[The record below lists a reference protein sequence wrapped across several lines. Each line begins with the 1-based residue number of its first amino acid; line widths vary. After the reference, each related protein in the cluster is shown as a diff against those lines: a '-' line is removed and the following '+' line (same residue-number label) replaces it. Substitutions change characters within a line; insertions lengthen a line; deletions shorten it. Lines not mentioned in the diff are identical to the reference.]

1 MLVLLV
7 VVQSAKLLKVNP
19 MNLSNK
25 TVLKGI
31 GLMLLGMSTVP
42 FLDIFAKLLS
52 EDYSVMQVTWM
63 RFFFH
68 AFWLLPIIFWQK
80 VKWRRMPENPGLQF
94 LRGLMLTMATL
105 FFFAAIKS
113 NPIPNALTLLFISPL
128 VVAILSP
135 FILGERFDLYIG
147 VGVSI
152 GFLGVVVVLQPN
164 SEQFQPSLLLAVI
177 AGVCYAL
184 YIIFTKKLSF
194 RAPPVLTLFYSAMV
208 GILIMTPLAI
218 SSWAAPD
225 LRGFL
230 LGAAMG
236 FFAAASHFMI
246 IKAFE
251 FASASELSPFNYF
264 EIVGAIILSYLVFG
278 FMPNFQAILG
288 LVIIIGSGLYVSW
301 RVMKNNQNQDKNQGA
316 VIEPL

>member
-1 MLVLLV
+1 
-7 VVQSAKLLKVNP
+7 
-19 MNLSNK
+19 MNFLNK

-42 FLDIFAKLLS
+42 FLDVFAKLLS
-52 EDYSVMQVTWM
+52 EDYSVMQVTWT

-68 AFWLLPIIFWQK
+68 ACWLIPIILLQK
-80 VKWRRMPENPGLQF
+80 VKWKRVPESIGLQF
-94 LRGLMLTMATL
+94 MRGLMLTLATL

-128 VVAILSP
+128 VVAVLSP
-135 FILGERFDLYIG
+135 AMLGERFDLFIGAGVVVGFIG
-147 VGVSI
+147 VI
-152 GFLGVVVVLQPN
+152 VVLQPTG
-164 SEQFQPSLLLAVI
+164 EDFKPSLLLAVV

-194 RAPPVLTLFYSAMV
+194 KAPPVLTLFYSAAV
-208 GILIMTPLAI
+208 GILIMMPLALF
-218 SSWAAPD
+218 SWTVPD
-225 LRGFL
+225 MKGVL

-264 EIVGAIILSYLVFG
+264 EIVGAITLSYIVFG
-278 FMPNFQAILG
+278 YIPNLQAIIG
-288 LVIIIGSGLYVSW
+288 LLVIIGSGLFVSW
-301 RVMKNNQNQDKNQGA
+301 RVMKNNDGQAEDKEKL
-316 VIEPL
+316 IEPL

>member
-1 MLVLLV
+1 
-7 VVQSAKLLKVNP
+7 
-19 MNLSNK
+19 MNFLNK

-42 FLDIFAKLLS
+42 FLDVFAKLLS
-52 EDYSVMQVTWM
+52 EDYSVMQVTWT

-68 AFWLLPIIFWQK
+68 ACWLIPIILLQK
-80 VKWRRMPENPGLQF
+80 VKWKRVPESIGLQF
-94 LRGLMLTMATL
+94 MRGLMLTLATL

-128 VVAILSP
+128 VVAVLSP
-135 FILGERFDLYIG
+135 AMLGERFDLFIGAGVVVGFIG
-147 VGVSI
+147 VI
-152 GFLGVVVVLQPN
+152 VVLQPTG
-164 SEQFQPSLLLAVI
+164 EDFKPSLLLAVV

-194 RAPPVLTLFYSAMV
+194 KAPPVLTLFYSAAV
-208 GILIMTPLAI
+208 GILIMMPLALF
-218 SSWAAPD
+218 SWTVPD
-225 LRGFL
+225 MKGVL

-264 EIVGAIILSYLVFG
+264 EIVGAITLSYIVFEYI
-278 FMPNFQAILG
+278 PNLQAIIG
-288 LVIIIGSGLYVSW
+288 LFVIIGSGLFVSW
-301 RVMKNNQNQDKNQGA
+301 RVMKNNDGQAEDKEKL
-316 VIEPL
+316 IEPL

>member
-1 MLVLLV
+1 
-7 VVQSAKLLKVNP
+7 
-19 MNLSNK
+19 MNFLNK

-42 FLDIFAKLLS
+42 FLDVFAKLLS
-52 EDYSVMQVTWM
+52 EDYSVMQVTWT

-68 AFWLLPIIFWQK
+68 ACWLIPIILLQK
-80 VKWRRMPENPGLQF
+80 VKWKRAPESIGLQF
-94 LRGLMLTMATL
+94 MRGLMLTLATL

-128 VVAILSP
+128 VVAVLSP
-135 FILGERFDLYIG
+135 AMLGERFDLFIGAGVVVGFIG
-147 VGVSI
+147 VI
-152 GFLGVVVVLQPN
+152 VVLQPTG
-164 SEQFQPSLLLAVI
+164 EDFKPSLLLAVV

-194 RAPPVLTLFYSAMV
+194 KAPPVLTLFYSAAV
-208 GILIMTPLAI
+208 GILIMMPLALF
-218 SSWAAPD
+218 SWTVPD
-225 LRGFL
+225 MKGVL

-264 EIVGAIILSYLVFG
+264 EIVGAITLSYIVFG
-278 FMPNFQAILG
+278 YIPNLQAIIG
-288 LVIIIGSGLYVSW
+288 LCVIIGSGLFVSW
-301 RVMKNNQNQDKNQGA
+301 RVMKNNDGQAEDKEKL
-316 VIEPL
+316 IEPL

>member
-1 MLVLLV
+1 M
-7 VVQSAKLLKVNP
+7 KFFD
-19 MNLSNK
+19 K

-31 GLMLLGMSTVP
+31 GLMLMGMTTVP
-42 FLDIFAKLLS
+42 FLDVFAKLLS
-52 EDYSVMQVTWM
+52 EDYSVMQVTWT

-68 AFWLLPIIFWQK
+68 AFWLVPIIFWQK
-80 VKWRRMPENPGLQF
+80 VKWKRMPESPGLQF
-94 LRGLMLTMATL
+94 LRGLMLTLATL

-135 FILGERFDLYIG
+135 SLLGEKFDLLIG
-147 VGVSI
+147 VGVVI
-152 GFLGVVVVLQPN
+152 GFIGVVIVLQPN
-164 SEQFQPSLLLAVI
+164 GDDFKPSLLLAVV

-194 RAPPVLTLFYSAMV
+194 KAPPVLTLFYSAVV
-208 GILIMTPLAI
+208 GILIMSPLAFTA
-218 SSWAAPD
+218 WTAPD
-225 LRGFL
+225 LKGFL
-230 LGAAMG
+230 LGGAMG

-264 EIVGAIILSYLVFG
+264 EIVGAITLSYLVFG
-278 FMPNFQAILG
+278 FVPNLQAILG
-288 LVIIIGSGLYVSW
+288 LFVIMGSGLYVSW
-301 RVMKNNQNQDKNQGA
+301 RVMKNNEGEGEDKEKL
-316 VIEPL
+316 IEPL

>member
-1 MLVLLV
+1 
-7 VVQSAKLLKVNP
+7 
-19 MNLSNK
+19 
-25 TVLKGI
+25 
-31 GLMLLGMSTVP
+31 
-42 FLDIFAKLLS
+42 
-52 EDYSVMQVTWM
+52 
-63 RFFFH
+63 
-68 AFWLLPIIFWQK
+68 LLPIIFWQK

-218 SSWAAPD
+218 SSWTAPD

-278 FMPNFQAILG
+278 FMPNLQAILG

>member
-1 MLVLLV
+1 
-7 VVQSAKLLKVNP
+7 

-128 VVAILSP
+128 IVAILSP

-218 SSWAAPD
+218 SSWTAPD

-230 LGAAMG
+230 LGGAMG

-278 FMPNFQAILG
+278 FMPNFQALLG

>member
-1 MLVLLV
+1 
-7 VVQSAKLLKVNP
+7 
-19 MNLSNK
+19 MNFLNK

-42 FLDIFAKLLS
+42 FLDVFAKLLS
-52 EDYSVMQVTWM
+52 EDYSVMQVTWT

-68 AFWLLPIIFWQK
+68 ACWLIPIILLQK
-80 VKWRRMPENPGLQF
+80 VKWKRVPESIGLQF
-94 LRGLMLTMATL
+94 MRGLMLTLATL

-128 VVAILSP
+128 VVAVLSP
-135 FILGERFDLYIG
+135 AMLGERFDLYIG
-147 VGVSI
+147 A
-152 GFLGVVVVLQPN
+152 GVVVGFIGVIVVLQPTG
-164 SEQFQPSLLLAVI
+164 EDFKPSLLLAVV

-194 RAPPVLTLFYSAMV
+194 KAPPVLTLFYSAAV
-208 GILIMTPLAI
+208 GILIMMPLALF
-218 SSWAAPD
+218 SWTVPD
-225 LRGFL
+225 MKGVL

-264 EIVGAIILSYLVFG
+264 EIVGAITLSYIVFEYI
-278 FMPNFQAILG
+278 PNLQAIIG
-288 LVIIIGSGLYVSW
+288 LFVIIGSGLFVSW
-301 RVMKNNQNQDKNQGA
+301 RVMKNNDGQAEDKEKL
-316 VIEPL
+316 IEPL